1 VKLILKNCNNI
12 DFGTIEINENS
23 LNIKYAIN
31 GTGKSTIAKAIQY
44 ALNDQTNQTQ
54 ELKNLTPFKN
64 IGTNV
69 NTPEITGNESINSIK
84 IFNENY
90 IDEFIFKED
99 ELLKGSF
106 DIFIRDDTYEKGL
119 EEITLLTS
127 QLQNNLAAD
136 QDIADLIK
144 DFSEISSSFGKP
156 TRSGGIHGS
165 SGLAKALKD
174 GNKVINIPKGLE
186 IYKDF
191 IQHDDNYKWVKWQLE
206 GRNYL
211 DISSGCPF
219 CVTDIPDKKETIKKV
234 GEVYESKSIE
244 NLSKVIATFERLKK
258 YFSPDTQ
265 KNIDEFVVNIDGYT
279 EDQVGYLMRVKDEID
294 NLSDKF
300 TSAQRLGFATLKD
313 VEKVLDA
320 LANHKIN
327 ISYFPALD
335 SEATNSKILIINAAL
350 DELIKVASTL
360 QGHINK
366 QRLHIESLIIK
377 NKVGINQFL
386 KNAGYKYTVDILE
399 EDGRYKLKLLHNDSK
414 GGLVQAQAHLSFGER
429 NAFALV
435 LFMFDSLKSKP
446 SLIVLDDPISSFDKN
461 KKYALIDML
470 FKNGQSLRGK
480 TVLLLTHDFEPIVD
494 MVFHHSDKFPSP
506 HAHFLENWNGDLS
519 EKIISKSDIKSFIE
533 INTENIALCKN
544 PISKI
549 VYLRRLFEINQSNE
563 CYGFSILSSLLHKRE
578 TPTIKDESIREM
590 TDEELKLGI
599 NQIHQIIEDFDY
611 QDLYKLVTDD
621 QKMKD
626 LYKSTK
632 ISYEKLH
639 IFRIIFDGKE
649 DPLDSDVIR
658 KFINE
663 SFHIENNYIYH
674 LSPTK
679 YALVPQYVLD
689 ECDRLLETI

>member
-1 VKLILKNCNNI
+1 MKLILKNCNNI
-12 DFGTIEINENS
+12 DFGTIEIHENS

-44 ALNDQTNQTQ
+44 ALNDHSKNTQ
-54 ELKNLTPFKN
+54 ELKNLTSFKN
-64 IGTNV
+64 IGTNL
-69 NTPEITGNESINSIK
+69 NPPEIAGNENITSIK

-90 IDEFIFKED
+90 MDEFVFKED

-106 DIFIRDDTYEKGL
+106 DILIRDDTYERGL
-119 EEITLLTS
+119 EEIALLTS

-136 QDIADLIK
+136 QDIADLIR

-191 IQHDDNYKWVKWQLE
+191 IQHDENYKWVKWQLE

-211 DISSGCPF
+211 NISEGCPF
-219 CVTDIPDKKETIKKV
+219 CVTDIANKKEVIEKV

-258 YFSPDTQ
+258 YFSLDTQ

-294 NLSDKF
+294 KLSEKF

-320 LANHKIN
+320 LAHHKIN
-327 ISYFPALD
+327 IAYFPALD
-335 SEATNSKILIINAAL
+335 SEPTNSKILIVNEAL
-350 DELIKVASTL
+350 DELIKVASVL

-366 QRLHIESLIIK
+366 QRLHIEGLILK
-377 NKVGINQFL
+377 NKAGINQFL
-386 KNAGYKYTVDILE
+386 KNAGYKYVVDILE

-414 GGLVQAQAHLSFGER
+414 GGLVQAQSHLSFGER

-435 LFMFDSLKSKP
+435 LFMYDSLKSNP

-461 KKYALIDML
+461 KKYALIEML
-470 FKNGQSLRGK
+470 FKNGQSLRDK

-494 MVFHHSDKFPSP
+494 MVFHHSDRFPP
-506 HAHFLENWNGDLS
+506 PNAHFLENWNGDLS
-519 EKIISKSDIKSFIE
+519 EKLISKSDIKSFIE
-533 INTENIALCKN
+533 INTENIALCEN

-549 VYLRRLFEINQSNE
+549 VYLRRLLEINHSNDSH
-563 CYGFSILSSLLHKRE
+563 GFAILSSLLHKRE
-578 TPTIKDESIREM
+578 TPTIKAESVREM
-590 TDEELKLGI
+590 TDEEYQLGL
-599 NQIHQIIEDFDY
+599 NQISQIIKEFNY
-611 QDLYKLVTDD
+611 QDLYKLVTND
-621 QKMKD
+621 QEMKN
-626 LYKSTK
+626 LYRSTK

-639 IFRIIFDGKE
+639 IFRIIFDGKA
-649 DPLDSDVIR
+649 DPVDSDVIR

-679 YALVPQYVLD
+679 YTLVPQYVID